1 MRSTGGMQGERK
13 PAAVRHCHNCGQE
26 IQSRMKF
33 CPNCGQDQSI
43 VVPQDQRISPE
54 DGAPSTSTPPPVIT
68 TGRRKRRGA
77 PRHGN
82 SGPLGGVSRK
92 RRIGLLGWGG
102 IGLLLLA
109 LLVVAIVSVL
119 DGGPPGVAQIST
131 VSTEEVVQAFRDEGL
146 EVGESYNV
154 EDDPDWGS
162 GMLPKTM
169 DEGTRFELPGYYRA
183 DAPAVGDVFHFATP
197 EDQRVVSD
205 YLETVGKSSGLFYTH
220 VYETE
225 GFMLK
230 IDGSVPK
237 TVADEY
243 NEVFQ
248 QQV

>member
-1 MRSTGGMQGERK
+1 
-13 PAAVRHCHNCGQE
+13 
-26 IQSRMKF
+26 
-33 CPNCGQDQSI
+33 
-43 VVPQDQRISPE
+43 
-54 DGAPSTSTPPPVIT
+54 
-68 TGRRKRRGA
+68 
-77 PRHGN
+77 
-82 SGPLGGVSRK
+82 LGGVSRK